1 MPAPNTAE
9 VLCDKILETLMDWNI
24 DRNLSTFTLDNCST
38 NDSMISKVKAKL
50 DKKKYTS
57 FCGELFH
64 MSCAAHILNPI
75 VRDGLEKFTEGIQKV
90 HDSVLFLTCLLEGV
104 KSLRKLQIN

>member
-50 DKKKYTS
+50 DKKKNTLLLG
-57 FCGELFH
+57 GELFH
-64 MSCAAHILNPI
+64 MGCAAHILNLI

-90 HDSVLFLTCLLEGV
+90 RDSVLFWTSTPRRV
-104 KSLRKLQIN
+104 